1 VITLFSPC
9 SLFPVPCS
17 LFPIPCYPLPITYY
31 LLPITH
37 YLIQKPVDLS
47 RVLLYISPPILG
59 GLIGYYTND
68 IAIKMLFRPYKAV
81 YIFGQKVPF
90 TPGLIPSNQE
100 RLGQNIANA
109 IMKSLLTP
117 EEMQNL
123 ARRLLETERLQG
135 GISWLLRL
143 VVDQVKGDKNPRS
156 TKILAGILRD
166 LLGESL
172 PRLLKVLAR
181 QETFL
186 ETQIN
191 QIFDKVLLEFQLS
204 EEQSIRLADWLLE
217 IVLPPDRLRQVII
230 DFLTDRTIQT
240 IDESFREKTSGTYWV
255 VANLFG
261 LKNTLTRLRTFCLD
275 EKESTNKRLQELIK
289 DLKMRDR
296 IKELLQNLSLQNLPI
311 GTVRQLRKTI
321 RDSVRQYLQNSGSD
335 LLKELT
341 ESADW
346 ERISIVLLNRLSS
359 SPVVNTSLEVV
370 ARDLA
375 LILEKYLEKD
385 LEVIVA
391 QAIPVLSIDQVIV
404 ERVKATSPAE
414 LEDAIEGIVRNE
426 LQAIVTLGGILGFV
440 VGLLQVGFLFLSQ
453 SM

>member
-1 VITLFSPC
+1 M
-9 SLFPVPCS
+9 
-17 LFPIPCYPLPITYY
+17 
-31 LLPITH
+31 
-37 YLIQKPVDLS
+37 DLS
-47 RVLLYISPPILG
+47 RILLYISPPILG

-81 YIFGQKVPF
+81 YVLGKKVPF

-123 ARRLLETERLQG
+123 ARRLLQPERLQG
-135 GISWLLRL
+135 GIFWLLRL

-156 TKILAGILRD
+156 TKILAGVLRD

-204 EEQSIRLADWLLE
+204 EEQSVRLADWLLE

-275 EKESTNKRLQELIK
+275 EKEATNKRLQELIK

-296 IKELLQNLSLQNLPI
+296 IKELLQNLSLQNLPV

-321 RDSVRQYLQNSGSD
+321 RDSVREYLQNSGSD

-346 ERISIVLLNRLSS
+346 ERISVVL
-359 SPVVNTSLEVV
+359 
-370 ARDLA
+370 
-375 LILEKYLEKD
+375 
-385 LEVIVA
+385 
-391 QAIPVLSIDQVIV
+391 
-404 ERVKATSPAE
+404 
-414 LEDAIEGIVRNE
+414 
-426 LQAIVTLGGILGFV
+426 
-440 VGLLQVGFLFLSQ
+440 
-453 SM
+453 

>member
-1 VITLFSPC
+1 M
-9 SLFPVPCS
+9 
-17 LFPIPCYPLPITYY
+17 
-31 LLPITH
+31 
-37 YLIQKPVDLS
+37 DLS
-47 RVLLYISPPILG
+47 RILLYISPPILG

-81 YIFGQKVPF
+81 YLLGQKVPF

-117 EEMQNL
+117 EEIQNL
-123 ARRLLETERLQG
+123 ARKLLQPERLQS
-135 GISWLLRL
+135 GIFWLLRL

-156 TKILAGILRD
+156 TKILARILRD

-217 IVLPPDRLRQVII
+217 IVLPPDRLRQVMI

-275 EKESTNKRLQELIK
+275 EKEATNKRLQELIK
-289 DLKMRDR
+289 DLKIRDR
-296 IKELLQNLSLQNLPI
+296 IKEVLENLSLQNLPV

-321 RDSVRQYLQNSGSD
+321 RDNVRQYLQNSGSD

-375 LILEKYLEKD
+375 VILEKYLTQD
-385 LEVIVA
+385 LEVIVQ
-391 QAIPVLSIDQVIV
+391 QAIPILSIDQVIV

-426 LQAIVTLGGILGFV
+426 LQAIVTLGGVLGFV
-440 VGLLQVGFLFLSQ
+440 VGLLQVGFLFVSQ